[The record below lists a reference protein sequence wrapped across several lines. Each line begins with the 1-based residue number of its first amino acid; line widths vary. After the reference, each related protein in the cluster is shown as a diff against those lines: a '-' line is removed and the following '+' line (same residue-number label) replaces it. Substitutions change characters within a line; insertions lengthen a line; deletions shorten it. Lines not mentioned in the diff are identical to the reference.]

1 MNIMHIWGNL
11 RHKSNTVTLGCVL
24 VLFAAA
30 IAKTDAQQ
38 LITFDEPNATAGP
51 LVGTEAQSIN
61 DWGTITGDYADSNG
75 GVHGFVRTADGK
87 YASFDA
93 PGANP
98 SPGYN
103 CLYFAGGTC
112 PQAINDLGAVAGF
125 EGDANGVF
133 HGFVRAADGKI
144 LTFDAT
150 GAGTGAGEGTF
161 PFGINVWGAITG
173 YTIDGNETAHGFL
186 RRIDGT
192 FAIFDAP
199 RAGTGP
205 GFGTY
210 AASINDEG
218 AISGAVTDLTGF
230 NHGFVRAP
238 DGKITN
244 FDAPGAASSSIGTAS
259 VLINDAGVVAGL
271 VFQGS
276 GDVTYGFEGNGSGK
290 LTTFQAPEAGT
301 GGFEGTNVNA
311 LNLEGTTTGYVTDSN
326 EENHT
331 FVRYA
336 NGKAVTFDV
345 PGQLALPGSDFGSAG
360 YGINAFN
367 VVAGR
372 WHDSNLALHAF
383 VWSPQE

>member
-1 MNIMHIWGNL
+1 MHIWESL
-11 RHKSNTVTLGCVL
+11 RQKSNTVMVGCVL
-24 VLFAAA
+24 VLFSTMT
-30 IAKTDAQQ
+30 AKTDAQQ
-38 LITFDEPNATAGP
+38 VTTFDEPNASAGP
-51 LVGTEAQSIN
+51 LVGTEAQGIN

-75 GVHGFVRTADGK
+75 GVHGYVRTGDGK

-125 EGDANGVF
+125 DGDTNGMF

-144 LTFDAT
+144 VTFDAP
-150 GAGTGAGEGTF
+150 GAGTGGGQGTF
-161 PFGINVWGAITG
+161 PYSINVWGAITG
-173 YTIDGNETAHGFL
+173 YTVDGKGTAHGFL

-199 RAGTGP
+199 EAGMGL

-210 AASINDEG
+210 ASSINDEG
-218 AISGAVTDLTGF
+218 AISGAVTDPTGF
-230 NHGFVRAP
+230 SYGFVRNP
-238 DGKITN
+238 DGKIAN
-244 FDAPGAASSSIGTAS
+244 FDAPGAATSSIGTGY
-259 VLINDAGVVAGL
+259 VLINDTGVVAGL

-276 GDVTYGFEGNGSGK
+276 GGVIYGFEGNPSGK
-290 LTTFQAPEAGT
+290 MITFQVPEAGA
-301 GGFEGTNVNA
+301 GEFEGTNVNA
-311 LNLEGTTTGYVTDSN
+311 INLEGTTTGYVTDSN
-326 EENHT
+326 QENHT

-336 NGKAVTFDV
+336 DGKAVTFDV
-345 PGQLALPGSDFGSAG
+345 PGQLAVPGSFFGSAG
-360 YGINAFN
+360 YGVNVFN

-372 WHDSNLALHAF
+372 WHDTNLGLHAF
-383 VWSPQE
+383 VWSPQ